1 MKRLIHRLNALA
13 ATAVLMALLH
23 PPVAVASPVS
33 RDVKNTPA
41 APVIPHSAMVQPAA
55 AAPGQKPL
63 LPYAHAH
70 RSTGQPASLADKEQL
85 SRREHFLTA
94 LRNAGVTGSKRLA
107 LPATPQASPS
117 SLGINFPGF
126 SQAAVFTHG
135 VAPQDPNN
143 AIIAV
148 SADVNHDGLPDIVN
162 VQIDG
167 TINVMLNP
175 GKGNLSQ
182 MAVSSVNTTGAGSRY
197 ITDAQAV
204 DLNGD
209 GYPEIVLAD
218 VYASNLLIFPNN
230 KGTFGSVVS
239 VPLNFASGQ
248 SFGTGGGLV
257 FGDFNGDGII
267 DIASFLTVYGYSSDN
282 QPQTGFEL
290 LVLPGKGDGTFGAAL
305 PEQYTLINAFATTQP
320 GQVTLADVNGDGK
333 PDIVYLIGGFDEGTH
348 SNGELW
354 VDVLFGKGDGTFSN
368 PTVNIPDSGAIAPVD
383 GNGGLVGGITV
394 QDIDGDG
401 NLDVLFTNC
410 TDQTLYYARGNGDG
424 TFQNSTTP
432 ITRLGYPNYIAF
444 ADVTGDGIVDVI
456 SYGIGF
462 TAVYPGQGKGVY
474 GSPINYVG
482 GLTGLIEPAPADF
495 DGDGKLDIAST
506 DAATDMTWVQLQT
519 TAGTL
524 AASPVLSPPN
534 ESASLFQVI
543 ATGNFNGD
551 SYPDVLA
558 LDYSTYWGN
567 EQNAY
572 PYPDIKVG
580 INDGKGNFT
589 YSTAVGN
596 SALRTFDAADVDS
609 GLILPKVADF
619 NGDNIDDFIV
629 GGEDGSLWVVLST
642 GPGTYA
648 APQKITMAQSY
659 QCHFSRADVGDVNG
673 DGKKDVV
680 LAYGGDAGCSG
691 GTIPSGVL
699 SMISNG
705 DGTFTQV
712 FTAIGS
718 SAYLPRL
725 IDFNGDGKLDL
736 ALSDIAPYAFTFN
749 FYIVPGNGDG
759 SFNATAATDPLP
771 SGTGVTAII
780 PGDFDGDGKQ
790 DLTVGVLMRVVDGKF
805 LPDTTGLQTLS
816 GHGDFTF
823 GFPQSY
829 TFGGYPYD
837 GVYADFNGDGRPDLA
852 LNVGFNYFVQ
862 NPILGNFGYMVNVG
876 GGAFSGFQPGI
887 SNDYDVGGFFTSGD
901 FNDYGNTMV
910 ADFNGDGAPDVL
922 TVVDYDEE
930 EHYASSLFL
939 NSGAI
944 QFSLTASVA
953 TAAQD
958 SPVTLTAT
966 LTPTVSTASPSGTV
980 SFYNNGQLLQAV
992 PVSGGTATLP
1002 VDSLPVGDNA
1012 ITATYSGDEHFNAA
1026 SASTSV
1032 AVSITALP
1040 PAIALDKPSPSSL
1053 TVTAG
1058 DSATTSLNLSGN
1070 ATFAGAVSITCS
1082 GAPDKAACT
1091 VVPGSVTLAASQSTN
1106 VAVLVT
1112 TTAPTLTKAS
1122 SERPAMPWKTGAAG
1136 LSLAALLMFAIPG
1149 RVRRFRKTWLAMM
1162 VLFAGLAG
1170 AVSMTGCGGTSTKTV
1185 AGTTAGSY
1193 TLTVTATAGSVTSS
1207 QTISL
1212 TVQ

>member
-1 MKRLIHRLNALA
+1 MKRLIHRLMISA
-13 ATAVLMALLH
+13 AIAVLMALFH
-23 PPVAVASPVS
+23 PPAAVASPVS
-33 RDVKNTPA
+33 IDAKNNPPA
-41 APVIPHSAMVQPAA
+41 PQIPHSAIALPAVS
-55 AAPGQKPL
+55 GQKPM

-70 RSTGQPASLADKEQL
+70 RSTSQPGSLADKKQL
-85 SRREHFLTA
+85 SRRNQFLAA
-94 LRNAGVTGSKRLA
+94 LRNAGVAGGKPLA
-107 LPATPQASPS
+107 LTTAPQASPS

-135 VAPQDPNN
+135 VAPKDPNN
-143 AIIAV
+143 AAIAI
-148 SADVNHDGLPDIVN
+148 STDLNHDGMPDIVN
-162 VQIDG
+162 VQMDG
-167 TINVMLNP
+167 TVNVLLNP

-197 ITDAQAV
+197 IIDAQAV

-209 GYPEIVLAD
+209 GYPELVLAD
-218 VYASNLLIFPNN
+218 VYTSYLLIFPNN
-230 KGTFGSVVS
+230 KGTLGSAVQ
-239 VPLNFASGQ
+239 VPISFSSGQ
-248 SFGTGGGLV
+248 TLGTGGGLA

-267 DIASFLTVYGYSSDN
+267 DIAEFLTVYGYSTDQ

-290 LVLPGKGDGTFGAAL
+290 RVLPGKGDGTFGAAL

-320 GQVTLADVNGDGK
+320 GQVVVTDLNGDGK
-333 PDIVYLIGGFDEGTH
+333 LDIVYEIGGFDNGSH
-348 SNGELW
+348 INGELW
-354 VDVLFGKGDGTFSN
+354 VDAIFGKGDGTFTT

-410 TDQTLYYARGNGDG
+410 TDQNLYFALGKGDG

-432 ITRLGYPNYIAF
+432 ITRLGYPNFIAF

-456 SYGIGF
+456 SYGIGY

-474 GSPINYVG
+474 GSPVNYVG
-482 GLTGLIEPAPADF
+482 GLSGLIEPAPADF

-506 DAATDMTWVQLQT
+506 DGATDMTFVQLQT
-519 TAGTL
+519 AAGTL
-524 AASPVLSPPN
+524 AASPVLSPAN

-551 SYPDVLA
+551 NYPDVLA
-558 LDYSTYWGN
+558 LDYATFWRN

-589 YSTAVGN
+589 YTTVVGN
-596 SALRTFDAADVDS
+596 AALRAFDAADVES
-609 GLILPKVADF
+609 GLVLPTVADF

-629 GGEDGSLWVVLST
+629 GAEDGSLWVVLST

-648 APQKITMAQSY
+648 APKKITMSQSY
-659 QCHFSRADVGDVNG
+659 QCAFSRADLGDING
-673 DGKKDVV
+673 DGKKDIVI
-680 LAYGGDAGCSG
+680 AYGGDSNCSG
-691 GTIPSGVL
+691 GPIPSGVL
-699 SMISNG
+699 TMLNNG
-705 DGTFTQV
+705 DGTFAQIYTP
-712 FTAIGS
+712 IGT
-718 SAYLPRL
+718 SAYLPKL

-736 ALSDIAPYAFTFN
+736 ALSDIPPYSFTYN
-749 FYIVPGNGDG
+749 FYIVPGNGNG
-759 SFNATAATDPLP
+759 TFNAAAATDPLP

-790 DLTVGVLMRVVDGKF
+790 DLTVGVLMRVVNNEF
-805 LPDTTGLQTLS
+805 LPDTTGLQTLV

-823 GFPQSY
+823 GLPQSY

-852 LNVGFNYFVQ
+852 LNVGFNYFVPG

-887 SNDYDVGGFFTSGD
+887 SNDFDEGGFFTFGD
-901 FNDYGNTMV
+901 FNDYGNLMV

-944 QFSLTASVA
+944 QFGLTASAA

-980 SFYNNGQLLQAV
+980 SFYDNGQLLQAV
-992 PVSGGTATLP
+992 SVSGGTATLSI
-1002 VDSLPVGDNA
+1002 DSLPVGSNA
-1012 ITATYSGDEHFNAA
+1012 ITATYSGDENFNGAT
-1026 SASTSV
+1026 ASTSV

-1053 TVTAG
+1053 TITAG
-1058 DSATTSLNLSGN
+1058 DTATTSLNLSGN
-1070 ATFAGAVSITCS
+1070 ATFTGAVTVSCS
-1082 GAPDKAACT
+1082 GAPDKATCT
-1091 VVPGSVTLAASQSTN
+1091 AVPASVTLAASQSAN
-1106 VAVLVT
+1106 VAIVVT
-1112 TTAPTLTKAS
+1112 TTAPTLIKAS
-1122 SERPAMPWKTGAAG
+1122 SESPSMPWKAGTAG
-1136 LSLAALLMFAIPG
+1136 LSLAALLMLALPG
-1149 RVRRFRKTWLAMM
+1149 RARRFRKTWLATL
-1162 VLFAGLAG
+1162 VLLAGLAG
-1170 AVSMTGCGGTSTKTV
+1170 AVSMTGCGGSSTKTV
-1185 AGTTAGSY
+1185 TGTPAGNY

-1207 QTISL
+1207 QTIAL